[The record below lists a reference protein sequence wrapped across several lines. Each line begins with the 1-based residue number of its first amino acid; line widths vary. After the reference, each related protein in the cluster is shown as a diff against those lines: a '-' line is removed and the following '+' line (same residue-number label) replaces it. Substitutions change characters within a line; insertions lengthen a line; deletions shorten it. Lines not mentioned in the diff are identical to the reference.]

1 MVRTQRSIVPDLRG
15 RQKSVRAGV
24 SQVQHTAIRRSGDT
38 CLRRRQTVRVTQ
50 APQSPYPASVRPP
63 KRRPSRWWFAPGAVF
78 LGAGIVLVAVVVS
91 VFVGMAHTDGDIPP
105 DGATHHVSVGSGEH
119 MIFSTEPLSRPFQCK
134 GGHAVH
140 FIDGGSTTFSINGN
154 TWYPRISFTTDRTTT
169 ITCTNRSQTQ
179 LRIGGPVSGARIV
192 GSLIGGFAAAV
203 LGFVGIVSLV
213 VVAIVYFTR
222 PQRSVTG

>member
-50 APQSPYPASVRPP
+50 APRSPYPAPVRAP
-63 KRRPSRWWFAPGAVF
+63 KRRPSAWWFAPGAAF
-78 LGAGIVLVAVVVS
+78 LVAGIVLAAVVVS
-91 VFVGMAHTDGDIPP
+91 VFVGMTHTDGYVPP
-105 DGATHHVSVGSGEH
+105 DGHAHRVAVGAGEH
-119 MIFSTEPLSRPFQCK
+119 MIFSTEPLSRPFQCE

-140 FIDGGSTTFSINGN
+140 FIYDGSTTFSINGT
-154 TWYPRISFTTDRTTT
+154 TWYPRISVTTNRARA

-192 GSLIGGFAAAV
+192 GSLIGGFAAAL
-203 LGFVGIVSLV
+203 LGFLGIVGLV
-213 VVAIVYFTR
+213 VVAIIYFTR
-222 PQRSVTG
+222 PPRSVTG